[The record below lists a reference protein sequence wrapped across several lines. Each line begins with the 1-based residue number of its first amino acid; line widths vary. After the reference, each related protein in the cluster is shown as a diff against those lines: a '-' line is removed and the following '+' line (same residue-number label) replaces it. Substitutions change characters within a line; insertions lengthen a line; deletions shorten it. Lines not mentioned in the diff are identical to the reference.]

1 MTDHYKFIRNV
12 YFFNDLD
19 DVAIKKIVVLC
30 REKTVA
36 KGEIIFSEGDLAD
49 NFFIVLDGTVEV
61 WKDYHSPH
69 PDLLALHT
77 CGHLFGEMALVD
89 DLPRSA
95 TVIAR
100 EKTAL
105 LYINRQ
111 DFRNIIQEDAAIAL
125 SIMKSVSSMVRLSN
139 ESFVEGLR
147 EKNRNLEQANRE
159 LQEAQAELVKAE
171 RLSALGKFSSLI
183 LHDIR
188 NPLSVIRGYAELAY
202 LSPQNQEKSKDCATK
217 IMTEADR
224 INRLA
229 NELLDYSRGEIRLN
243 ISIVAVQELIDQLCE
258 AVRERFAARHITID
272 SEIAFPGPL
281 LMDKERMLR
290 ARYNLADNARKAMP
304 DGGTLKITVHAQGK
318 TVFFEMADTG
328 IGMSEEVQKHLYE
341 PFFSFSKSGG
351 TGLGMCIV
359 KSIVEAHEGTL
370 SFSSKE
376 KAGTK
381 FVIAIPPVVNDL

>member
-1 MTDHYKFIRNV
+1 MSDHYKFIRQV

-19 DVAIKKIVVLC
+19 DEAIKKIEAVC
-30 REKTVA
+30 RVKKA
-36 KGEIIFSEGDLAD
+36 DKGEIIFSEGDHAD
-49 NFFIVLDGTVEV
+49 NFFIVKDGTVEV
-61 WKDYHSPH
+61 WKDYHSAE
-69 PDLLALHT
+69 PDMLALHT

-100 EKTAL
+100 EPTTL
-105 LYINRQ
+105 LHINRQ
-111 DFRNIIQEDAAIAL
+111 DFRDIIQDNAAIAL
-125 SIMKSVSSMVRLSN
+125 SLMKSVSSMVRQSN

-147 EKNRNLEQANRE
+147 EKNRTLEKANRE
-159 LQEAQAELVKAE
+159 LKEAQAELVKAE

-188 NPLSVIRGYAELAY
+188 NPLSVIRGYAELIN
-202 LSPQNQEKSKDCATK
+202 LSPQNQEKCRDCAGK

-243 ISIVAVQELIDQLCE
+243 ISIVTMQELVDQLCE
-258 AVRERFAARHITID
+258 SIRDRFTARRIAITTD
-272 SEIAFPGPL
+272 IAFAGPL
-281 LMDKERMLR
+281 LLDKERMLR
-290 ARYNLADNARKAMP
+290 ALYNLADNARKAMP
-304 DGGTLKITVHAQGK
+304 DGGTLTIRVRTEGK
-318 TVFFEMADTG
+318 TVFFELTDTG
-328 IGMSEEVQKHLYE
+328 IGLSREVQEHLYE
-341 PFFSFSKSGG
+341 PFFSLSQSGG

-370 SFSSKE
+370 SYTTRE
-376 KAGTK
+376 KQGTT
-381 FVIAIPPVVNDL
+381 FTIALPVIN

>member
-19 DVAIKKIVVLC
+19 DAAIKKIGALC
-30 REKTVA
+30 REKSVDQ
-36 KGEIIFSEGDLAD
+36 GQIIFSEGDLAD
-49 NFFIVLDGTVEV
+49 NFFIVLNGTVEV
-61 WKDYHSPH
+61 WKDYHSSQ
-69 PDLLALHT
+69 PDMLALHT
-77 CGHLFGEMALVD
+77 GGHLFGEMALVD

-105 LYINRQ
+105 LYINRE

-147 EKNRNLEQANRE
+147 EKNRVLEQANRE
-159 LQEAQAELVKAE
+159 LKEAQAELVKAE

-188 NPLSVIRGYAELAY
+188 NPLSVIRGYAELIC
-202 LSPQNQEKSKDCATK
+202 LSPQNQAKGRDCALK

-229 NELLDYSRGEIRLN
+229 NELLDYSRGEIRLD
-243 ISIVAVQELIDQLCE
+243 ISIVAVKDLVDQVCE
-258 AVRERFAARHITID
+258 SVRERFATRNIAVET
-272 SEIAFPGPL
+272 EINFPGPL
-281 LMDKERMLR
+281 LLDKERMLR
-290 ARYNLADNARKAMP
+290 ALFNLADNARKAMP
-304 DGGTLKITVHAQGK
+304 DGGTLKITVTTRGK
-318 TVFFEMADTG
+318 TVFFEIADTG
-328 IGMSEEVQKHLYE
+328 IGMSEEVQKHMYE

-376 KAGTK
+376 KSGTK
-381 FVIAIPPVVNDL
+381 FVIALPIMN